1 MAKKKQGNIKI
12 GKVLSYAVIILI
24 LAAACGALAFFTNGF
39 TTDFT
44 SFYVVCNEKE
54 IMSSAGGYYVSAAN
68 PLTVDVKYTFDF
80 VNDTIS
86 GYTVKVV
93 PNTASNADFDFTID
107 GDVYSFYAE
116 TDLTDGFDIEYGE
129 SSFTIAPKGNMQQV
143 LSAVY
148 PASTVT
154 VERDGKDYSAEIFT
168 LAVTSYNGEKSVYL
182 NFAIADE
189 TIPAGIALDKEVIVL

>member
-1 MAKKKQGNIKI
+1 MAKKKQGIVKI
-12 GKVLSYAVIILI
+12 SKVLSYVAVVLI

-44 SFYVVCNEKE
+44 SFYVVCGDEE
-54 IMSSAGGYYVSAAN
+54 IMSSAGGYYLSTES

-80 VNDTIS
+80 VNDSIS
-86 GYTVKVV
+86 GYTVQVV
-93 PNTASNADFDFTID
+93 PNTASDADFDFTLD

-116 TDLTDGFDIEYGE
+116 TDLTDGFDVEYGE
-129 SSFTIAPKGNMQQV
+129 SSFTIAPKGNMQQI

-148 PASTVT
+148 PSSTVT
-154 VERDGKDYSAEIFT
+154 VEREDEDYSAEIFT
-168 LAVTSYNGEKSVYL
+168 LVVTSYNGEASVCL

-189 TIPAGIALDKEVIVL
+189 TMPTGIALDKEGIVI